1 MKVLQLNTL
10 RLITIITNNLIRFC
24 GGEVR
29 RLPLLQKRT
38 TDMREDYIIIKKA
51 DIDNLY
57 GILRDMQETLSYL
70 VERTKTKDYTNDW
83 VESQEARK
91 LLGISARTWQMYRDK
106 RVIPFSQF
114 GRKIYVKR
122 TDIEEFLRKHQK

>member
-1 MKVLQLNTL
+1 M
-10 RLITIITNNLIRFC
+10 
-24 GGEVR
+24 
-29 RLPLLQKRT
+29 LQKRT
-38 TDMREDYIIIKKA
+38 TNMSEEYIIIKKA
-51 DIDNLY
+51 EVDNLY

-91 LLGISARTWQMYRDK
+91 LLGISTRTWQMYRDK

-122 TDIEEFLRKHQK
+122 TDIDDFLQNHQK